1 MADELRFPEGFIWGA
16 AVSSHQVE
24 GGNLNNQWYAWERRG
39 GIATGDQCGLACDWW
54 AHAEADFDR
63 LRDLGMN
70 GLRLSLEWSRI
81 EPEEGRWD
89 ETALAR
95 YREMLQGLRARGIE
109 PLVTLHH
116 FTNPIWLEEH
126 GAFAHDKAVS
136 LFARYARRCVE
147 ALGDLCDFWCTV
159 NEPNIYALV
168 GYLVGTF
175 PPGRKGD
182 AVAMVRVQANLLRA
196 HAAAYQAIHAAQ
208 PGARVGIAHHVRIFD
223 PARPRNPLDRCA
235 AAGQNVA
242 FNPLVVDALRFGRA
256 RGPLG
261 LLAGDLRPV
270 RGTYD
275 YIGVNYYSR
284 EMIAFDLRRPTELF
298 GRRFVRPGAERM
310 DGGASA
316 AIGETFGEIYPDGM
330 RRVLLRLATLGRPIY
345 VTETGFAD
353 ADDSRRPSGLV
364 RTLAALHHAMEQGA
378 PVRGYY
384 HWSLLDNFEWAEGW
398 LPRFGLIALDH
409 VTQARTPRPSAHIYA
424 RICSAN
430 ALPAALLTEYGA
442 AEAQP
447 A

>member
-39 GIATGDQCGLACDWW
+39 GIVTGDQCGLACDWW

-63 LRDLGMN
+63 LRDLSMN

-95 YREMLQGLRARGIE
+95 YRKMLQGLRARGIE

-126 GAFAHDKAVS
+126 GAFAHEKVVS

-159 NEPNIYALV
+159 NEPNIYALQ
-168 GYLVGTF
+168 GYLLGSW

-182 AVAMVRVQANLLRA
+182 AVGMVRVQANLLRA

-208 PGARVGIAHHVRIFD
+208 PSARVGIAHHVRIFD
-223 PARPRNPLDRCA
+223 PGRPRNPLDRWA

-275 YIGVNYYSR
+275 YVGVNY
-284 EMIAFDLRRPTELF
+284 
-298 GRRFVRPGAERM
+298 
-310 DGGASA
+310 
-316 AIGETFGEIYPDGM
+316 
-330 RRVLLRLATLGRPIY
+330 
-345 VTETGFAD
+345 
-353 ADDSRRPSGLV
+353 
-364 RTLAALHHAMEQGA
+364 
-378 PVRGYY
+378 
-384 HWSLLDNFEWAEGW
+384 
-398 LPRFGLIALDH
+398 
-409 VTQARTPRPSAHIYA
+409 
-424 RICSAN
+424 
-430 ALPAALLTEYGA
+430 
-442 AEAQP
+442 
-447 A
+447 